1 MVAMCRAS
9 ESLLGTVLFQLVDQ
23 KKVLRLDCVRGK

>member
-9 ESLLGTVLFQLVDQ
+9 ESLLGTVLFQLVHSNL
-23 KKVLRLDCVRGK
+23 VLKLDCVRGK